1 MRIFS
6 PARLKQFAWAL
17 YDFANTAF
25 SMNVISLYF
34 ALWVTQDQGGKD
46 LYYSAVYSSSILLVI
61 LTAPLLGR
69 WADRHGKRRFLLALF
84 TLICVLATAV
94 IGILNR
100 LVLGLWL
107 FFLANMAYQLA
118 LVFYDSLLPLVAP
131 KKEYGRISGLGVSL
145 GYLGSIAGILFVQ
158 PFVQIGQEV
167 LRHRAFLPTACFFL
181 LFALPCFFAV
191 RKETAQARGEYHSL
205 WKESWGAFLRQR
217 NAWPYFF
224 SMFLI
229 QNAVTT
235 VILFMGVYA
244 VNAAGFA
251 QKELNYFFILST
263 VVAFLSAYLLGH
275 LSDRFGPRRIFQT
288 TFFIWVLALSL
299 AITAWERYLFWIVG
313 GLVGIGL
320 AGFWTSSRP
329 LLLGLIGEEEA
340 ATFFGFNVLAGRFS
354 SFVGPLIWGAAVW
367 LLEPLGIL
375 RYRIAV
381 GILLLF
387 VIFGAFVSRRIP
399 KLSFEKA

>member
-1 MRIFS
+1 MDR
-6 PARLKQFAWAL
+6 PRLKQFAWAL

-46 LYYSAVYSSSILLVI
+46 LYYSSIYSSSMLFIIFL
-61 LTAPLLGR
+61 APLLGR
-69 WADRHGKRRFLLALF
+69 WADRHGKRRFLLVFF
-84 TLICVLATAV
+84 TLACVLATAA

-100 LVLGLWL
+100 LVLGLGL
-107 FFLANMAYQLA
+107 FFLANIAYQLA

-131 KKEYGRISGLGVSL
+131 KKEYGHISGLGVSL
-145 GYLGSIAGILFVQ
+145 GYLGSIAGILAVQ
-158 PFVQIGQEV
+158 PFVQAGEEV

-181 LFALPCFFAV
+181 LFALPCFFTV
-191 RKETAQARGEYHSL
+191 RKETAQVRKKNYSL
-205 WKESWGAFLRQR
+205 WKESWGAFLRER

-229 QNAVTT
+229 QNAAAT

-244 VNAAGFA
+244 VNAGGFT
-251 QKELNYFFILST
+251 QKELNHFFILST
-263 VVAFLSAYLLGH
+263 AVAFLSAYLLGH
-275 LSDRFGPRRIFQT
+275 LSDRIGPRRVFRIT
-288 TFFIWVLALSL
+288 AFIWVGALLLA
-299 AITAWERYLFWIVG
+299 AMAWERYHFWIVG
-313 GLVGIGL
+313 GVVGIGL
-320 AGFWTSSRP
+320 AGLWTSSRP

-354 SFVGPLIWGAAVW
+354 SLVGPLVWGVTVW
-367 LLEPLGIL
+367 LLEPLGVL
-375 RYRIAV
+375 RYRVAV

-387 VIFGAFVSRRIP
+387 VIFGALASKQIP
-399 KLSFEKA
+399 KLSFENP